1 MLYFLYEHITKT
13 ILCMPM
19 PSIIANE
26 KCYFYDCQCIKI
38 AVAVVVVDFFLY
50 SVHCETLKVKCI
62 VEHIDRDGK
71 MVKEKRNRMNIYMFI
86 SF

>member
-1 MLYFLYEHITKT
+1 MLYFPYEHITKT

-38 AVAVVVVDFFLY
+38 VVAVVVVICFFFCILFI
-50 SVHCETLKVKCI
+50 VK
-62 VEHIDRDGK
+62 H
-71 MVKEKRNRMNIYMFI
+71 
-86 SF
+86 